1 MDNRKEFRRAL
12 TDLQGMRGHAY
23 LIAGK
28 PHRILVHRVE
38 DNDTVQVTTDQQ
50 LFFLSEAELPAWV
63 EGCAPLE
70 STQVSVIN
78 TEAAQMMAPMSGA
91 LGQLTNI
98 LLDNITKVQ
107 ANPEYIPQ
115 ATAIKDQ
122 VQTFIGLAR
131 VQVDAARVMIAAQNQ
146 RGNA

>member
-12 TDLQGMRGHAY
+12 TLLQEMRGHAY

-28 PHRILVHRVE
+28 PHRILSHRVD
-38 DNDTVQVTTDQQ
+38 DNDSVQITTDQQ
-50 LFFLSEAELPAWV
+50 LFFLTEAELPEWV
-63 EGCAPLE
+63 EGCVPLE
-70 STQVSVIN
+70 SNQVAVLN

-98 LLDNITKVQ
+98 LLDNIAKVQ

-122 VQTFIGLAR
+122 VQVFIGLAR
-131 VQVDAARVMIAAQNQ
+131 VQIDGARVMLAAQNQ
-146 RGNA
+146 HGNG